1 MEPWRRLDL
10 AAADEAREMLFACC
24 GSTRW
29 VTLMLARRPFASMDR
44 LLAAAND
51 VWNTLS
57 EDDWKEAFGHHPRIG
72 ERNLAQAKFAAT
84 RSLSEKEQA
93 GVSGASEDVMAAL
106 AEVNRAYEDRFG
118 YVFLICAT
126 GRTAVE
132 MLSAARE
139 RLTNDPV
146 TEIQI
151 AAAEQAKITALRLE
165 RLSREPT

>member
-51 VWNTLS
+51 AWNTLS

-72 ERNLAQAKFAAT
+72 ERNLAQAKVAAT

-93 GVSGASEDVMAAL
+93 GVSEAPEDVMAAL
-106 AEVNRAYEDRFG
+106 AGVNRAYEDRFG

-132 MLSAARE
+132 VLSAARE
-139 RLTNDPV
+139 RLTNDPA

-151 AAAEQAKITALRLE
+151 AAAEQAMITALRLE
-165 RLSREPT
+165 RL

>member
-10 AAADEAREMLFACC
+10 AATDDARERLFACC

-29 VTLMLARRPFASMDR
+29 VTLMLARRPFASRDR

-51 VWNTLS
+51 VWNALS
-57 EDDWKEAFGHHPRIG
+57 EDDWNEAFSHHPRIG
-72 ERNLAQAKFAAT
+72 ERNLSQAKFAAT
-84 RSLSEKEQA
+84 RALSEKEQA

-106 AEVNRAYEDRFG
+106 ADVNRAYEDRFG

-132 MLSAARE
+132 MLAAARE
-139 RLTNDPV
+139 RLAHDRA
-146 TEIQI
+146 TEIRI
-151 AAAEQAKITALRLE
+151 AAAEQAKITALRLD
-165 RLSREPT
+165 LPLLD

>member
-1 MEPWRRLDL
+1 
-10 AAADEAREMLFACC
+10 MLLACC

-44 LLAAAND
+44 LLAAAKD
-51 VWNTLS
+51 VWNALS
-57 EDDWKEAFGHHPRIG
+57 EDDWKEAFSHHPRIG
-72 ERNLAQAKFAAT
+72 ERNLSQAKFAAT

-106 AEVNRAYEDRFG
+106 ADVNRAYEDRFG

-126 GRTAVE
+126 GRTAAE
-132 MLSAARE
+132 MLSLARE
-139 RLTNDPV
+139 RLTNDPA

-151 AAAEQAKITALRLE
+151 AAAEQAMITALRLE
-165 RLSREPT
+165 RL